1 MEKNTGGV
9 RSAGISIDRTDC
21 SRRSLMFSF
30 VTNLIKTIDLFLLSI
45 VRFVIGESD

>member
-9 RSAGISIDRTDC
+9 RSAGISINRTDC

-30 VTNLIKTIDLFLLSI
+30 IANLFRAIDSFLLSI